1 MIEASNAVE
10 QACHRFLSIDDT
22 SVQLKKSLAR
32 LTKLK
37 GNVGDRMSKVVKDLN
52 AIKNMFKVYEK
63 QQAGMN
69 QSYLKNERNFFEKI
83 CTVDAVKMERTLDEE
98 IAALE
103 G

>member
-1 MIEASNAVE
+1 
-10 QACHRFLSIDDT
+10 
-22 SVQLKKSLAR
+22 
-32 LTKLK
+32 
-37 GNVGDRMSKVVKDLN
+37 
-52 AIKNMFKVYEK
+52 
-63 QQAGMN
+63 MN